1 MSRGSDDPKKQEN
14 DLCSH
19 FYHYDMD
26 GHILKRSNCEK
37 DIGVHVDVDLEFK
50 KHTSAAINKANR
62 IMGIT
67 RRTFDTL
74 DNVTF
79 PLIFKSMVRP
89 HLEYGAP
96 VWTPHE
102 KGLKKQVEG
111 VQRRATKRL
120 PGMGDLKYPARLRKL
135 KMPTLAYR
143 RVRGDMI
150 QVFKLLMPLEEG
162 AYDKSLPNM
171 LDLKSVLGIRE
182 TFKSGK
188 NNKQLYKDNVKN
200 DIGKYFFQFR
210 VQNLWNN
217 LPQHIIDAPTVK
229 EFEIRLDKYWE
240 NQPLM
245 YDDFLADIII

>member
-1 MSRGSDDPKKQEN
+1 MKRKLCEKEVPKKHEN

-74 DNVTF
+74 DNITF

-96 VWTPHE
+96 VWTPH
-102 KGLKKQVEG
+102 
-111 VQRRATKRL
+111 
-120 PGMGDLKYPARLRKL
+120 
-135 KMPTLAYR
+135 
-143 RVRGDMI
+143 
-150 QVFKLLMPLEEG
+150 
-162 AYDKSLPNM
+162 
-171 LDLKSVLGIRE
+171 
-182 TFKSGK
+182 
-188 NNKQLYKDNVKN
+188 
-200 DIGKYFFQFR
+200 
-210 VQNLWNN
+210 
-217 LPQHIIDAPTVK
+217 
-229 EFEIRLDKYWE
+229 
-240 NQPLM
+240 
-245 YDDFLADIII
+245 